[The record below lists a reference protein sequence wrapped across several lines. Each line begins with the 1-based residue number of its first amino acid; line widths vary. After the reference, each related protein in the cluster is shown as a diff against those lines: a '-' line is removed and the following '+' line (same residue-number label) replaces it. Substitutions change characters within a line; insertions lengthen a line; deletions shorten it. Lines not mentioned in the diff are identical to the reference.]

1 MKLKLMILFLAIG
14 SMTFAQKKE
23 MRKIERAIKANDI
36 SKAVEV
42 FNSIDEDEVEDK
54 YQADY
59 TFYRAATTI
68 GVTGA
73 SSASLEES
81 YEAIELVEKAKELG
95 YDEDSW
101 VDIVKSRAK
110 DRLFVLANQK
120 LKANENEEAFEI
132 VNFLSMEDPENLMM
146 ALNAADI
153 AYKTEKFD
161 VATSKYQMLLDK
173 KFTGQEVTYTAFNKA
188 KQIQESFP
196 NKKVRDIALLSSHN
210 NPQEERSSSQ
220 LGRIVTGLVWMY
232 KNDGKL
238 EKAKTVFEKA
248 LKDFPNDE
256 SLKISKADNYLIL
269 EMMDEYKEATESLT
283 KEVKDPKVYDNLAIA
298 ALNSKDYD
306 QAIKYYELSL
316 SIEPKNFVAQANLGL
331 SYIEK
336 GNQEATTATEQQELY
351 KKAIDKYEMAHKL
364 NPDDKN
370 SINTLI
376 SLYGVFSNTEKVEEM
391 KAKL

>member
-23 MRKIERAIKANDI
+23 MRKIEKAIKANDI

-59 TFYRAATTI
+59 TFYKAATTI

-196 NKKVRDIALLSSHN
+196 NMSEK
-210 NPQEERSSSQ
+210 PSQ
-220 LGRIVTGLVWMY
+220 
-232 KNDGKL
+232 
-238 EKAKTVFEKA
+238 
-248 LKDFPNDE
+248 
-256 SLKISKADNYLIL
+256 
-269 EMMDEYKEATESLT
+269 
-283 KEVKDPKVYDNLAIA
+283 KEVFLKLRE
-298 ALNSKDYD
+298 LRNSW
-306 QAIKYYELSL
+306 
-316 SIEPKNFVAQANLGL
+316 
-331 SYIEK
+331 
-336 GNQEATTATEQQELY
+336 
-351 KKAIDKYEMAHKL
+351 
-364 NPDDKN
+364 
-370 SINTLI
+370 
-376 SLYGVFSNTEKVEEM
+376 
-391 KAKL
+391 